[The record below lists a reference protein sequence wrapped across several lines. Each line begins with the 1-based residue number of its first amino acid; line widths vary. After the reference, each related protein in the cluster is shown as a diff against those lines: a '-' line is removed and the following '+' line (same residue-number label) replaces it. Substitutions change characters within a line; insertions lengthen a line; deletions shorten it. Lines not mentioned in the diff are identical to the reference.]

1 MLYLCIYI
9 VSSFTY
15 QPLFFVNY
23 TLLPGPTLSV
33 TLVVRHYEVKT
44 MILLQVNQLTKYF
57 AAELILSNIKLEI
70 QTKDRVALVG
80 RNGAGKSTLLK
91 IIAGQSSYDSGEIIR
106 PKDVSIGYLAQNTGL
121 ESEQSIWKEMLSV
134 FVHLQNMEKEIRALE
149 EKMSDPSI
157 LSNESQYERILKE
170 YDHLQVKFKDEGG
183 YQYEA
188 DIRSVLHGLN
198 FESFDYSTKIS
209 SLSGGQKTRLA
220 LGKLLLSRPNILI
233 LDEPTNHLDIE
244 TLAWLEQYLQ
254 GYPGAI
260 LIVSHDRYFLDK
272 VVNQVFELSRR
283 RITRYTGNYSSYLQ
297 AKAENFERE
306 IKLYEKQQDEIAKL
320 EDFVQRNL
328 ARASTTKRAQSRR
341 KQLQKIDRLD
351 RPAGD
356 EKSATFAFDIERQS
370 GNDVLKAHSL
380 IIGYEGTK
388 ISEQISFQIK
398 REDSIALVGPNGV
411 GKSTLLKT
419 LVNKLNALSGEIQF
433 GSNVTIGY
441 YDQEQAELSSN
452 KKVLNELWDDYPL
465 KPEKEIR
472 TVLGNFLF
480 SGDDVLKT
488 VSTLSGGE
496 KARLA
501 LAKLMMEKANFLILD
516 EPTNHLDL
524 DSKEVLE
531 NALIDYPGTILFVSH
546 DRYFINRIATKVFE
560 LENTGVTEY
569 LGDYDY
575 YLEKKLEQEELEA
588 LNAQAIV
595 KQDSF
600 SITSD
605 KSSYQQDK
613 EAKKLERQRKRR
625 IEEIEIQIEE
635 LEASVAKHEELLCD
649 PGVFQD
655 HEKVGEI
662 NNHLEKAKHDI
673 ERLMEEWTE
682 LAE

>member
-1 MLYLCIYI
+1 
-9 VSSFTY
+9 
-15 QPLFFVNY
+15 
-23 TLLPGPTLSV
+23 
-33 TLVVRHYEVKT
+33 

-70 QTKDRVALVG
+70 QTQDRVALVG

-106 PKDVSIGYLAQNTGL
+106 PKGVSIGYLAQNTGL
-121 ESEQSIWKEMLSV
+121 ESEQTIWNEMLSV
-134 FVHLQNMEKEIRALE
+134 FNELRKMETELRKLE
-149 EKMSDPSI
+149 GQMSDPQI
-157 LSNESQYERILKE
+157 LSNHSKYERILNE
-170 YDHLQVKFKDEGG
+170 YDLLQVKFKDQGG

-198 FESFDYSTKIS
+198 FGSFDYDTRIST
-209 SLSGGQKTRLA
+209 LSGGQKTRLA
-220 LGKLLLSRPNILI
+220 LGKLLLSRPDILI

-244 TLAWLEQYLQ
+244 TLSWLEQYLQ
-254 GYPGAI
+254 GYSGAV

-283 RITRYTGNYSSYLQ
+283 KMTKFAGNYSSYLQ
-297 AKAENFERE
+297 QKAENYERDL
-306 IKLYEKQQDEIAKL
+306 KLYEKQQDEIAKL

-341 KQLQKIDRLD
+341 KQLQRMDRMD
-351 RPAGD
+351 RPGGD
-356 EKSATFAFDIERQS
+356 EKSASFMFDIDRQS
-370 GNDVLKAHSL
+370 GNDVLRADAL
-380 IIGYEGTK
+380 AVGYE
-388 ISEQISFQIK
+388 SEKVSEGISFQIS
-398 REDSIALVGPNGV
+398 RGESIALVGPNGV

-419 LVNKLNALSGEIQF
+419 IVQKLPALSGDIHS

-441 YDQEQAELSSN
+441 YDQEQAELTSN
-452 KKVLNELWDDYPL
+452 KKVLNELWDEYPL

-488 VSTLSGGE
+488 VSSLSGGE

-546 DRYFINRIATKVFE
+546 DRYFINRIATKVIE
-560 LENTGVTEY
+560 LSRSGAAQY

-575 YLEKKLEQEELEA
+575 YLEKKLEQEELKA
-588 LNAQAIV
+588 LTALPASSDKQAAV
-595 KQDSF
+595 S
-600 SITSD
+600 TASD

-613 EAKKLERQRKRR
+613 EAKKLERQKKRR
-625 IEEIEIQIEE
+625 IEEIEASIEV
-635 LEASVAKHEELLCD
+635 LETEISNYEELLCD
-649 PGVFQD
+649 PEIFQD
-655 HEKVGEI
+655 HKKVGEL
-662 NNHLEKAKHDI
+662 NEQLEKAKH
-673 ERLMEEWTE
+673 EVELLMEEWTE